1 MRKMVPHCVQRVFI
15 SLILGQAVSGKIRL
29 QKHKTHKQIRY
40 ALYRIWTLAMVRA
53 NIATDLENPNFAW
66 PTVALNYI
74 RGLLPDDCK
83 REIFENSFPIS
94 LDTLLSS
101 NGITKFEGVIGI

>member
-1 MRKMVPHCVQRVFI
+1 MKPPFFLFSYDGEEFI
-15 SLILGQAVSGKIRL
+15 QGLEEFSKIRL

-53 NIATDLENPNFAW
+53 NIATNLENPNFAW
-66 PTVALNYI
+66 PTVVLNYV
-74 RGLLPDDCK
+74 RGLLPDDCR

-94 LDTLLSS
+94 LDTILS
-101 NGITKFEGVIGI
+101 